1 METTLQHVTFDL
13 PIINGKIDTSR
24 ILHMS
29 GVDYKSEPKEEEIIE
44 LGLNNETARLVY
56 RLVETYQAKGVI
68 EFTTIEAAEAYAQG
82 GIVDISTVSSDNPLF
97 LVIPFYQD
105 NYSFTH
111 AVVSSFYDFEE
122 AVSCAVHYAR
132 ASKDRLKYGV
142 FSLSSVYV
150 LSRSVKSV
158 WA

>member
-1 METTLQHVTFDL
+1 METSLHQVAFDL
-13 PIINGKIDTSR
+13 PILNGKIDTTR
-24 ILHMS
+24 ILHMT
-29 GVDYKSEPKEEEIIE
+29 GFDYKSEPKMEIIE
-44 LGLNNETARLVY
+44 RELNSEIARLVY
-56 RLVETYQAKGVI
+56 SLVETFQAQGFI

-82 GIVDISTVSSDNPLF
+82 GIVDISPVSNNNPGF
-97 LVIPFYQD
+97 IVIPFYKD
-105 NYSFTH
+105 SDAFTN
-111 AVVSSFYDFEE
+111 AVVSSFYEFEE
-122 AVSCAVHYAR
+122 AVSCAVKYAR